1 MNGYGGGK
9 GREGEREKG
18 SCGEG
23 ERANGYGLMVER
35 SSRRGVDG
43 WAWPRRCHHWAGL
56 GSARRHRRG
65 CVFVCVSVNVRGCV
79 RDREK
84 MREFCE

>member
-23 ERANGYGLMVER
+23 ERADGYGLTVER
-35 SSRRGVDG
+35 SRRRGVDG
-43 WAWPRRCHHWAGL
+43 WARPRWRRRWAGL
-56 GSARRHRRG
+56 G
-65 CVFVCVSVNVRGCV
+65 
-79 RDREK
+79 
-84 MREFCE
+84 

>member
-1 MNGYGGGK
+1 MGMGVVW
-9 GREGEREKG
+9 GEREKG

-23 ERANGYGLMVER
+23 ERA
-35 SSRRGVDG
+35 DG
-43 WAWPRRCHHWAGL
+43 WARPRRRRCWAGL
-56 GSARRHRRG
+56 YSSAPAG
-65 CVFVCVSVNVRGCV
+65 LCVCVNVRGRV

>member
-23 ERANGYGLMVER
+23 ERADGYGSTVER
-35 SSRRGVDG
+35 ADGYGRRGVDG
-43 WAWPRRCHHWAGL
+43 WAQPHWRRRWAGL
-56 GSARRHRRG
+56 GSTRHVGVGLDSARQCWRG
-65 CVFVCVSVNVRGCV
+65 CV
-79 RDREK
+79 
-84 MREFCE
+84 CECERPCER

>member
-23 ERANGYGLMVER
+23 ERADGYGLTVER
-35 SSRRGVDG
+35 SRRRGVDG
-43 WAWPRRCHHWAGL
+43 WAWPRRRHHWARL
-56 GSARRHRRG
+56 GFACRCRWG
-65 CVFVCVSVNVRGCV
+65 CVCLCVNVRGRV

-84 MREFCE
+84 MRVL

>member
-23 ERANGYGLMVER
+23 ERADRYGLMVER
-35 SSRRGVDG
+35 SRRRGVDG
-43 WAWPRRCHHWAGL
+43 WARARPRRRRRWAGL
-56 GSARRHRRG
+56 GSASSQGSARRRRRG
-65 CVFVCVSVNVRGCV
+65 CVCVCVC
-79 RDREK
+79 
-84 MREFCE
+84 

>member
-23 ERANGYGLMVER
+23 ERADGYGLTVER
-35 SSRRGVDG
+35 LRRRGVDG
-43 WAWPRRCHHWAGL
+43 WARPHWRRCWAGS
-56 GSARRHRRG
+56 GSARRRWRG
-65 CVFVCVSVNVRGCV
+65 CVCVCVRERERGRV

-84 MREFCE
+84 MREF